1 MNKINT
7 IAARLSIVCVLLA
20 AFATEASAANT
31 KTTVANVESLVT
43 IEKDVD
49 YIVASANPFGDE
61 GVVNIANTE
70 HAVLILNQ
78 VKPSAAIK
86 LLADHVQI
94 NGEKAVNNSNCQVKL
109 YNRGCII
116 LPYAGGDNFKPLTV
130 YAGQNFEGE
139 SCNDFGLENSGGF
152 MNTLTDKKLN
162 NRIRSFR
169 LKRGYMVTFSLRAN
183 GRGYSR
189 CFIAA
194 DKDLEVGTLPAI
206 LDERITSYRIFKWY
220 DTGKAA
226 LANDTRADAVSAL
239 NVTSC
244 YSFGLGES
252 RLPDAECVPHHIY
265 EDWPSAAACG
275 GVTYSPHLKTNNE
288 PRNASDDHQ
297 QDLTTI
303 LNNWENLMATGMRLC
318 SPSSWDGS
326 DYVGNAGGFLREFF
340 DSIDA
345 RGWRCDIID
354 LHCYWAEGSFNQMG
368 NWTNAVHRP
377 IWVSEWV
384 WGASW
389 NNNGIFGEAQGSYR
403 DNPTTAQL
411 NRNRDVVQ
419 SLCNKMNGYDF
430 VERYYYWNSEANC
443 SKIYMNGELTPAGE
457 MYAKL
462 NSGVG
467 YNGKYDYVPTTP
479 RIYAP
484 SNYTVTIADG
494 KTTFKW
500 HDANGELN
508 QLMEIQKKSESGAWE
523 TLAVIEQ
530 KETAADYTY
539 VADSDD
545 ADAKYRL
552 HVAYVDGKEYFSSD
566 LVETG
571 DAVQVGEKTM
581 YAGGNQIVNG
591 DFDYGFEG
599 WTNGKGTTLGQPLFQ
614 VVNDGGYGGG
624 TYLQAHGSEGNNGES
639 SIRTTFAVEQNK
651 DYFFSNAIRN
661 GGTWQKVSL
670 TKDGSEES
678 SVIASMTN
686 TTALECQKATFN
698 AGTYEKLMLSY
709 RWLGAKV
716 GLDKVELRQLFD
728 TREEAEADGLAW
740 AKKKAEAQT
749 AYYTQYAALNQ
760 LLNAEVA
767 SATNA
772 FSAEKAIENHKQA
785 IRAIQVADSIG
796 RVLDAIR
803 ELKCANYDEMVA
815 LRTSLSSAESLSGV
829 VKTVSELKAM
839 LNKYLDF
846 NDATVQP
853 ASPAFVT
860 ASGWETKVGTYTGGD
875 QRTNTVLGKTCWNAW
890 WSITANDNPAA
901 TMEVRQT
908 VSNSNLEAGIYALE
922 CKATTQHFCLSD
934 QHGYLKVGEQT
945 AETPAL
951 TFDYMD
957 LPVSNAW
964 QTLTTT
970 PVYVE
975 ESGSVT
981 IGFTG
986 SKKGATDGLYRAFG
1000 SPTSAYDNRE
1010 GWWCATDF
1018 VLKYHPVFQKTVEPG
1033 QWGVIC
1039 LPYSMQ
1045 PGAGIKI
1052 YQIAGLSSDYTK
1064 VCLEEIKETQAGVPC
1079 VYYSEVADAVF
1090 HEYGEAVTSATDGT
1104 GNLRGFLKVSLT
1116 LKAQAN
1122 SFILS
1127 NGTWEKVAA
1136 TDRPVLGRY
1145 TGSIRPFTDSGNKGF
1160 TLYDTWDGPTLPIV
1174 GISEED
1180 KEKNVAL
1187 GIGSPVLRAT
1197 ATDGVYTIDGRYV
1210 GEDDSS
1216 LKQGLYIKVTEGRA
1230 YKTVVK

>member
-1 MNKINT
+1 MIKTDT

-20 AFATEASAANT
+20 ALVGEAFAANT
-31 KTTVANVESLVT
+31 KTTVATVENLVT

-61 GVVNIANTE
+61 GIVNIANTD

-78 VKPSAAIK
+78 VKPSAALK
-86 LLADHVQI
+86 LLANHVQI
-94 NGEKAVNNSNCQVKL
+94 NGAKAVNNSNCQVKL

-162 NRIRSFR
+162 NRIRSFK

-206 LDERITSYRIFKWY
+206 LDERITSYRVFKWY

-226 LANDTRADAVSAL
+226 LANDTRSETVSAL

-244 YSFGLGES
+244 YSFGPGES
-252 RLPDAECVPHHIY
+252 RLPDAECVPHHIH
-265 EDWPSAAACG
+265 EGWPSPASLG
-275 GVTYSPHLKTNNE
+275 SVTYSPHMKTNNE
-288 PRNASDDHQ
+288 PRNPSDDNPNTLEQ
-297 QDLTTI
+297 I
-303 LNNWENLMATGMRLC
+303 LANWESLMATGMRLC

-354 LHCYWAEGSFNQMG
+354 LHCYWAEGTFNQMG

-411 NRNRDVVQ
+411 NRNKDMVQ

-457 MYAKL
+457 MYARL

-479 RIYAP
+479 PIYAP
-484 SNYTVTIADG
+484 SNFTVTIADS
-494 KTTFKW
+494 KATFKW

-508 QLMEIQKKSESGAWE
+508 QLMEIQKKNESGAWE
-523 TLAVIEQ
+523 TLAVIDQ

-539 VADSDD
+539 VIDSDD
-545 ADAKYRL
+545 TDAKYRL
-552 HVAYVDGKEYFSSD
+552 HVADINGKEYFSSD

-581 YAGGNQIVNG
+581 YAGGNQILNG
-591 DFDYGFEG
+591 DFDYGFQG
-599 WTNGKGTTLGQPLFQ
+599 WTNGKGTTLSQPLFQ

-624 TYLQAHGSEGNNGES
+624 TYLQAHGSEANNGES
-639 SIRTTFAVEQNK
+639 SIRTVFAVEQNK

-661 GGTWQKVSL
+661 GGTYQKVSL

-728 TREEAEADGLAW
+728 TRKEADADGLAW

-749 AYYTQYAALNQ
+749 AYYSQYAALNQ
-760 LLNAEVA
+760 LLNAEIA

-772 FSAEKAIENHKQA
+772 LSAEKAIENHKQA
-785 IRAIQVADSIG
+785 TQAMQVADSIG
-796 RVLDAIR
+796 RVLDAIK
-803 ELKCANYDEMVA
+803 ELKCANYDQMVA
-815 LRTSLSSAESLSGV
+815 LRTSLSSAGSLSEV
-829 VKTVSELKAM
+829 VKTVDELKAL

-846 NDATVQP
+846 KDATVQLT
-853 ASPAFVT
+853 SPSFVT
-860 ASGWETKVGTYTGGD
+860 ATGWQTKAGTYTGGD
-875 QRTNTVLGKTCWNAW
+875 QRTNTVLGQTCWNAW
-890 WSITANDNPAA
+890 WSITAKDNPDA
-901 TMEVRQT
+901 TMEIRQT
-908 VSNSNLEAGIYALE
+908 VSKLPVGIYALQ

-934 QHGYLKVGEQT
+934 QHGYLKAGDQT
-945 AETPAL
+945 AVTPAL
-951 TFDYMD
+951 AKDYMD
-957 LPVSNAW
+957 LPVDNAW

-970 PVYVE
+970 PIYITE
-975 ESGSVT
+975 GSDATV
-981 IGFTG
+981 GFVG
-986 SKKGATDGLYRAFG
+986 SKKGATDGLFRAFG
-1000 SPTSAYDNRE
+1000 STTSAYDNRE

-1018 VLKYHPVFQKTVEPG
+1018 TLKYHPVYSKTVAPG
-1033 QWGVIC
+1033 DWGVIC

-1045 PGAGIKI
+1045 PGSGVKI

-1064 VCLEEIKETQAGVPC
+1064 VCLEEIRETAAGVPC
-1079 VYYSEVADAVF
+1079 IYHSEAAEAVF
-1090 HEYGEAVTSATDGT
+1090 HEFGDAVTSTSDGT
-1104 GNLRGFLKVSLT
+1104 GNLRGFLNNPT
-1116 LKAQAN
+1116 LKAQTN
-1122 SFILS
+1122 SFVLT
-1127 NGTWEKVAA
+1127 NGKNWEKVGS
-1136 TDRPVLGRY
+1136 DRPVIGAY
-1145 TGSIRPFTDSGNKGF
+1145 TGIIRPFSGNGAGTGF
-1160 TLYDTWDGPTLPIV
+1160 TLYDNWDGPTLPIV
-1174 GISEED
+1174 GITEED
-1180 KEKNVAL
+1180 KERNVAL
-1187 GIGSPVLRAT
+1187 GIGTPAHRT
-1197 ATDGVYTIDGRYV
+1197 MATDGVYTIDGRYV

-1216 LKQGLYIKVTEGRA
+1216 LKQGLYIKVADGRT

>member
-1 MNKINT
+1 MIKTDT

-20 AFATEASAANT
+20 ALVGKAFAANT
-31 KTTVANVESLVT
+31 KTTVATVESLVT

-61 GVVNIANTE
+61 GIVNIANTD

-94 NGEKAVNNSNCQVKL
+94 NGAKAVNNSNCQVKL

-162 NRIRSFR
+162 NRIRSFK

-206 LDERITSYRIFKWY
+206 LDERITSYRVFKWY

-226 LANDTRADAVSAL
+226 LANDTRSEAVSAL

-288 PRNASDDHQ
+288 PRNASDDHP

-326 DYVGNAGGFLREFF
+326 DYWNGTGFLKEFF

-345 RGWRCDIID
+345 RGWRCDILD
-354 LHCYWAEGSFNQMG
+354 MHCYWPESNFNNLE
-368 NWTNAVHRP
+368 NWVNAVNRP
-377 IWVSEWV
+377 IWISEWV

-389 NNNGIFGEAQGSYR
+389 NSNGAFANGVTEAQNAATLKR
-403 DNPTTAQL
+403 ICPNL
-411 NRNRDVVQ
+411 N
-419 SLCNKMNGYDF
+419 SKAY
-430 VERYYYWNSEANC
+430 VERYYYWNSERDP
-443 SKIYMNGELTPAGE
+443 SKIYKDGTLTEAGTY
-457 MYAKL
+457 YASI

-479 RIYAP
+479 RVYAP

-523 TLAVIEQ
+523 TLAVIDQ

-539 VADSDD
+539 VVDSDD

-552 HVAYVDGKEYFSSD
+552 HVAYVNGKEYFSSD

-581 YAGGNQIVNG
+581 YAGGNQILNG
-591 DFDYGFEG
+591 DFDYGFDG
-599 WTNGKGTTLGQPLFQ
+599 WNNGKGTTLSQPLFQ

-624 TYLQAHGSEGNNGES
+624 TYLQAHGSEANNGEA
-639 SIRTTFAVEQNK
+639 SIRTIFAVEQNK

-661 GGTWQKVSL
+661 GGMYQKVSL

-709 RWLGAKV
+709 RWLGGKV

-728 TREEAEADGLAW
+728 TQQEANADGLAW

-749 AYYTQYAALNQ
+749 AYYSQYAALNQ
-760 LLNAEVA
+760 LLNAEIA

-772 FSAEKAIENHKQA
+772 FGAEKAIENHKQA
-785 IRAIQVADSIG
+785 TQAMQVADSIG
-796 RVLDAIR
+796 RVLDAIK
-803 ELKCANYDEMVA
+803 ELKCANYDQMVA
-815 LRTSLSSAESLSGV
+815 LRTSLSSAGSLSEV
-829 VKTVSELKAM
+829 VKTVDELKAM

-846 NDATVQP
+846 NDAAVQP
-853 ASPAFVT
+853 QSPAF
-860 ASGWETKVGTYTGGD
+860 AGSANGWETKVGTYKEGD
-875 QRTNTVLGKTCWNAW
+875 QRTNTVLGQTCWNAW
-890 WSITANDNPAA
+890 WSLSAKDNPTA
-901 TMEVRQT
+901 TMEIRQT
-908 VSNSNLEAGIYALE
+908 VSNNTLEAGIYALQ

-945 AETPAL
+945 AETPTL
-951 TFDYMD
+951 TSDYMD
-957 LPVSNAW
+957 LPVDNAW

-975 ESGSVT
+975 ESGAVT
-981 IGFTG
+981 IGFVG

-1000 SPTSAYDNRE
+1000 STTSAYDNRE

-1018 VLKYHPVFQKTVEPG
+1018 ALKYHPVFLKTVEPN

-1039 LPYSMQ
+1039 LPYKMQ
-1045 PGAGIKI
+1045 PCAGVKL

-1064 VCLEEIKETQAGVPC
+1064 VCLEEITETKAGEPC
-1079 VYYSEVADAVF
+1079 VFYSEVADAVF
-1090 HEYGEAVTSATDGT
+1090 YEYGDAATSAIDGT
-1104 GNLRGFLKVSLT
+1104 GNLRGFLKGNLT
-1116 LKAQAN
+1116 LRAQAN
-1122 SFILS
+1122 AFVLT
-1127 NGTWEKVAA
+1127 NGTWEKVAS
-1136 TDRPVLGRY
+1136 DNRPVIGRY
-1145 TGSIRPFTDSGNKGF
+1145 TGTIRPFTDSGNKGF
-1160 TLYDTWDGPTLPIV
+1160 TLYDNWDGPTLPIV
-1174 GISEED
+1174 GITEED
-1180 KEKNVAL
+1180 KAKNVAL
-1187 GIGSPVLRAT
+1187 GIGIPEHRT
-1197 ATDGVYTIDGRYV
+1197 MTIDGVYTIDGRYV

-1216 LKQGLYIKVTEGRA
+1216 LKQGLYIKVAKGRV